1 MLAPSPAK
9 RRAMA
14 LPMPLAAPVIT
25 ATLSGSLICYL
36 VCHRF
41 CFPGGRGRALRGR
54 VSLSLSLSLS
64 LCCAP
69 VSAPLFPHLQRTIP
83 CPRRV
88 RRVRAALEHHCRAG
102 SGLRLVLFTPRPAP
116 PVWPVRPE
124 CRPSGLRRPYI
135 AAASASRR
143 PLASSDPGSMSN
155 RNMPCLASVAAS
167 EISLPRF
174 FCRSGVCL
182 CRRFSDEK
190 TTDVSCPAVSG
201 ASAGEGAAEGGKA
214 AGGDAVEPTLFRYF
228 PLYCADLPSPS
239 SAVPSLTGHRPGS
252 RDRTADGKAAPVH
265 SFPEFG
271 IILKRPVLR
280 GREKPREPCPEEK
293 PGQKIR
299 PARKR
304 AYFPSACAA
313 PEAR

>member
-1 MLAPSPAK
+1 
-9 RRAMA
+9 
-14 LPMPLAAPVIT
+14 
-25 ATLSGSLICYL
+25 
-36 VCHRF
+36 
-41 CFPGGRGRALRGR
+41 
-54 VSLSLSLSLS
+54 
-64 LCCAP
+64 
-69 VSAPLFPHLQRTIP
+69 
-83 CPRRV
+83 
-88 RRVRAALEHHCRAG
+88 
-102 SGLRLVLFTPRPAP
+102 
-116 PVWPVRPE
+116 
-124 CRPSGLRRPYI
+124 
-135 AAASASRR
+135 
-143 PLASSDPGSMSN
+143 MSN

-167 EISLPRF
+167 EISLPRLC
-174 FCRSGVCL
+174 CRSGVCL
-182 CRRFSDEK
+182 CRRFSDAK

-214 AGGDAVEPTLFRYF
+214 AGGNAVEPTLFRYF
-228 PLYCADLPSPS
+228 PLYCTDLPSPS

-304 AYFPSACAA
+304 AYFPSVCAA